1 MKLKLLLFI
10 AVILIYACSQ
20 PASNSFSENEIE
32 KIKQTMSEYRE
43 AWKTGDSANVL
54 RRICDDMILYMPNKS
69 GKPKIG
75 KDSIAAFWFPPS
87 DIVYPITAYEVTD
100 EQVEASGNLCL
111 YSGIS
116 KLTWHIQNGNVHSDT
131 TTSVSEFLNVLKKE
145 NDEWKLYRVM
155 YNLKDEEY

>member
-1 MKLKLLLFI
+1 
-10 AVILIYACSQ
+10 
-20 PASNSFSENEIE
+20 
-32 KIKQTMSEYRE
+32 MSEYRE

-100 EQVEASGNLCL
+100 EQIEGSGNLCL